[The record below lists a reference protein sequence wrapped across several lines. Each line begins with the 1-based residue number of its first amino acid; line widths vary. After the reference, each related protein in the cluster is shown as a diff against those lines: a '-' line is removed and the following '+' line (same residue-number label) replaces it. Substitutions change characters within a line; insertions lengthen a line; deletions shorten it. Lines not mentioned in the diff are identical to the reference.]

1 MFDKAALLFLYTE
14 TPLHAG
20 SGTSLGIVD
29 LPIQRER
36 TTGYPMIQ
44 ASGLKG
50 CLRDVTTDHKNWC
63 QDNNCP
69 LYPHADWDRKVE
81 IVFGPADTQ
90 RASEHAGAL
99 SVGDARILLFP
110 VRSLIGVFAWVTS
123 QNVLAR
129 FKREAEMTG
138 LSMSWNLIGPKD
150 DGTALVADGSILIAN
165 GKVVLEE
172 FAFTA
177 QTDSGV
183 RAIAQWLKANA
194 LPAGGEYA
202 YWRDTLEKRLVIL
215 PENAFRD
222 FVQLSTEIIARVR
235 INNTTKTVERGGLW
249 TEEHLPSETLLY
261 ATLFASKPRVKDD
274 DLPDDWKQASGRIEK
289 IMEFIKEAIDG
300 KRLQLGGDATMG
312 RGIVKVRVVEPQAQ
326 AQGARTTQP
335 GGRP

>member
-1 MFDKAALLFLYTE
+1 MFDRAAILFLYTE

-50 CLRDVTTDHKNWC
+50 CLRDAVNGDAPK
-63 QDNNCP
+63 
-69 LYPHADWDRKVE
+69 LKL
-81 IVFGPADTQ
+81 VFGPDTG
-90 RASEHAGAL
+90 RGEEPSEHAGAL

-110 VRSLIGVFAWVTS
+110 VRSLIGVFAWVTCP
-123 QNVLAR
+123 NVLAR

-183 RAIAQWLKANA
+183 KAIAQWLKDNA
-194 LPAGGEYA
+194 LPAGNEYA

-222 FVQLSTEIIARVR
+222 FVQLSTEVIARVR
-235 INNTTKTVERGGLW
+235 IDDTKKTVERGALW

-261 ATLFASKPRVKDD
+261 ATLFASKPRLQNPPS
-274 DLPDDWKQASGRIEK
+274 DLQDAAAVLRFVQN
-289 IMEFIKEAIDG
+289 AIDG
-300 KRLQLGGDATMG
+300 KRLQLGGDATVG
-312 RGIVKVRVVEPQAQ
+312 RGIVKARVVEPQAQ

>member
-1 MFDKAALLFLYTE
+1 MFDRAAILFLYTE

-50 CLRDVTTDHKNWC
+50 CLRDAVNGDAPK
-63 QDNNCP
+63 
-69 LYPHADWDRKVE
+69 LKL
-81 IVFGPADTQ
+81 VFGPDTG
-90 RASEHAGAL
+90 RGEEPSEHAGAL

-110 VRSLIGVFAWVTS
+110 VRSLMGVFAWITS

-129 FKREAEMTG
+129 FKREALMAG
-138 LSMSWNLIGPKD
+138 LSVDWNPIGPTD
-150 DGTALVADGSILIAN
+150 DGSAFVADGSILKAN

-172 FAFTA
+172 FAFKAETEKNNSV
-177 QTDSGV
+177 QT
-183 RAIAQWLKANA
+183 IAKWLKANA
-194 LPAGGEYA
+194 LPAEDEYA

-235 INNTTKTVERGGLW
+235 IDDTKKTVERGALW

-261 ATLFASKPRVKDD
+261 ATLFASKPRVQNPPS
-274 DLPDDWKQASGRIEK
+274 DLQDAAAVLNFVKNAV
-289 IMEFIKEAIDG
+289 DG
-300 KRLQLGGDATMG
+300 KRLQLGGDATVG
-312 RGIVKVRVVEPQAQ
+312 RGIVKARVVEPKAQ
-326 AQGARTTQP
+326 AQGASTTQP
-335 GGRP
+335 GGQP

>member
-1 MFDKAALLFLYTE
+1 
-14 TPLHAG
+14 
-20 SGTSLGIVD
+20 VD

-50 CLRDVTTDHKNWC
+50 CLRDIASGDP
-63 QDNNCP
+63 Q
-69 LYPHADWDRKVE
+69 KVE
-81 IVFGPADTQ
+81 IVFGPDTQ
-90 RASEHAGAL
+90 RTSDHAGAL

-110 VRSLIGVFAWVTS
+110 VRSLMGVFAWITS

-129 FKREAEMTG
+129 FKREALMAG
-138 LSMSWNLIGPKD
+138 LSVDWDPIGPTD
-150 DGTALVADGSILIAN
+150 DGTAFVADGNILIAN

-177 QTDSGV
+177 RTDSGV
-183 RAIAQWLKANA
+183 KAIAQWLKDKA

-222 FVQLSTEIIARVR
+222 FVQLSTEVIARVR
-235 INNTTKTVERGGLW
+235 IDDTKKTVEPGALW

-261 ATLFASKPRVKDD
+261 ATLFASKPRAQNPPSGLQDARAILNFVK
-274 DLPDDWKQASGRIEK
+274 SI
-289 IMEFIKEAIDG
+289 IDG
-300 KRLQLGGDATMG
+300 KRLQLGGNATVG
-312 RGIVKVRVVEPQAQ
+312 RGIVKMRVVEP
-326 AQGARTTQP
+326 
-335 GGRP
+335 

>member
-1 MFDKAALLFLYTE
+1 MFDRAAILFLYTE

-50 CLRDVTTDHKNWC
+50 CLRDIASGDP
-63 QDNNCP
+63 Q
-69 LYPHADWDRKVE
+69 KVE
-81 IVFGPADTQ
+81 IVFGPDTQ
-90 RASEHAGAL
+90 RASDHAGAL

-110 VRSLIGVFAWVTS
+110 VRSLMGVFAWITS

-129 FKREAEMTG
+129 LKREADMAG
-138 LSMSWNLIGPKD
+138 LSVSWNPVGPPNN
-150 DGTALVADGSILIAN
+150 GTALVADGSILIAN

-177 QTDSGV
+177 RTDDGV
-183 RAIAQWLKANA
+183 KAIANWLKDNA
-194 LPAGGEYA
+194 LPVGKEYD

-215 PENAFRD
+215 PENAFQD
-222 FVQLSTEIIARVR
+222 FVQFSTEVIARVR
-235 INNTTKTVERGGLW
+235 IDDEKKTVEPGALW

-261 ATLFASKPRVKDD
+261 ATLFASKPRLQNPPS
-274 DLPDDWKQASGRIEK
+274 DLQDAAAVLRFVQN
-289 IMEFIKEAIDG
+289 AIDG
-300 KRLQLGGDATMG
+300 KRLQLGGDATVG
-312 RGIVKVRVVEPQAQ
+312 RGIVKARVVEPQAQ
-326 AQGARTTQP
+326 AQGARTT
-335 GGRP
+335 

>member
-1 MFDKAALLFLYTE
+1 MFDQAAVLFLYTE

-50 CLRDVTTDHKNWC
+50 CLRDVVRGDH
-63 QDNNCP
+63 Q
-69 LYPHADWDRKVE
+69 RVE
-81 IVFGPADTQ
+81 IVFGPGDTQ

-110 VRSLIGVFAWVTS
+110 VRSLMGVFAWVTS

-138 LSMSWNLIGPKD
+138 LSVSWNPVGPTD
-150 DGTALVADGSILIAN
+150 ERTAFVADGSLPITN
-165 GKVVLEE
+165 EKVVLEE

-177 QTDSGV
+177 QMDNEV
-183 RAIAQWLKANA
+183 KVIANCLKDKA
-194 LPAGGEYA
+194 LPAGDEYA
-202 YWRDTLEKRLVIL
+202 YWRNSLEKRLVIL

-222 FVQLSTEIIARVR
+222 FVQFSTEVIARVR
-235 INNTTKTVERGGLW
+235 IDDLKKTVERGALW
-249 TEEHLPSETLLY
+249 TEEHLPSDTLLY

-274 DLPDDWKQASGRIEK
+274 DLPEDWKQAGDRVEK
-289 IMEFIKEAIDG
+289 IMEFVKGAIDG
-300 KRLQLGGDATMG
+300 KRLQLGGDATVG
-312 RGIVKVRVVEPQAQ
+312 RGIVKVRVAAAQ
-326 AQGARTTQP
+326 AQLQGASTTQP

>member
-1 MFDKAALLFLYTE
+1 MFDRAAILFLYTE

-50 CLRDVTTDHKNWC
+50 CLRDVVSDDP
-63 QDNNCP
+63 Q
-69 LYPHADWDRKVE
+69 KVE
-81 IVFGPADTQ
+81 IVFGPDTR
-90 RASEHAGAL
+90 RASDHAGAL

-110 VRSLIGVFAWVTS
+110 VRSLMGVFAWVTS

-129 FKREAEMTG
+129 FKREALMAG
-138 LSMSWNLIGPKD
+138 LSVDWNPIGPTD
-150 DGTALVADGSILIAN
+150 DGTAFVADGSILKAN

-177 QTDSGV
+177 QKKDSV
-183 RAIAQWLKANA
+183 QTIARWLKDNA
-194 LPAGGEYA
+194 LPAEGEYA
-202 YWRDTLEKRLVIL
+202 YWQDTLEKRLVIL

-222 FVQLSTEIIARVR
+222 FVQLSTEVIARVR
-235 INNTTKTVERGGLW
+235 IDDTKKTVERGALW

-261 ATLFASKPRVKDD
+261 ATLFASKPRVQNPPS
-274 DLPDDWKQASGRIEK
+274 DLQDAAAVLNFVKNAV
-289 IMEFIKEAIDG
+289 DG
-300 KRLQLGGDATMG
+300 KRLQLGGDATVG
-312 RGIVKVRVVEPQAQ
+312 RGIVKARVVEPQAQ
-326 AQGARTTQP
+326 AQGASTTQP
-335 GGRP
+335 GGQP

>member
-1 MFDKAALLFLYTE
+1 MFDRAAILFLYTE

-50 CLRDVTTDHKNWC
+50 CLRDVVSDDP
-63 QDNNCP
+63 Q
-69 LYPHADWDRKVE
+69 KVE
-81 IVFGPADTQ
+81 IVFGPDTR
-90 RASEHAGAL
+90 RASDHAGAL

-110 VRSLIGVFAWVTS
+110 VRSLMGVFAWITS

-129 FKREAEMTG
+129 FKREALMAG
-138 LSMSWNLIGPKD
+138 LSVSWNPIGPTD
-150 DGTALVADGSILIAN
+150 DGSAFVADGSILKAN

-177 QTDSGV
+177 QTDNKV
-183 RAIAQWLKANA
+183 KEIANWLKDNA
-194 LPAGGEYA
+194 LPVGKEYA

-215 PENAFRD
+215 PENAFQD
-222 FVQLSTEIIARVR
+222 FVQFSTEVIARVR
-235 INNTTKTVERGGLW
+235 IDDEKKTVEPGALW

-261 ATLFASKPRVKDD
+261 ATLFASKPRLQNPPS
-274 DLPDDWKQASGRIEK
+274 DLQDATAVLRFVQN
-289 IMEFIKEAIDG
+289 AIDG
-300 KRLQLGGDATMG
+300 KRLQLGGDATVG
-312 RGIVKVRVVEPQAQ
+312 RGIVKVRVATAQ
-326 AQGARTTQP
+326 AQP
-335 GGRP
+335 

>member
-1 MFDKAALLFLYTE
+1 MFDRAAILFLYTE

-50 CLRDVTTDHKNWC
+50 CLRDIASGDP
-63 QDNNCP
+63 Q
-69 LYPHADWDRKVE
+69 KVE
-81 IVFGPADTQ
+81 IVFGPDTQ
-90 RASEHAGAL
+90 RTSDHAGAL

-110 VRSLIGVFAWVTS
+110 VRSLMGVFAWITS

-129 FKREAEMTG
+129 FKREALMAG
-138 LSMSWNLIGPKD
+138 LSVDWDPIGPTD
-150 DGTALVADGSILIAN
+150 DGTAFVADGNILIAN

-177 QTDSGV
+177 RTDSGV
-183 RAIAQWLKANA
+183 KAIAQWLKDKA

-222 FVQLSTEIIARVR
+222 FVQLSTEVIARVR
-235 INNTTKTVERGGLW
+235 IDDTKKTVEPGALW

-261 ATLFASKPRVKDD
+261 ATLFASKPRAQNPPSGLQDARAILNFVK
-274 DLPDDWKQASGRIEK
+274 SI
-289 IMEFIKEAIDG
+289 IDG
-300 KRLQLGGDATMG
+300 KRLQLGGNATVG
-312 RGIVKVRVVEPQAQ
+312 RGIVKMRVVEP
-326 AQGARTTQP
+326 
-335 GGRP
+335 

>member
-1 MFDKAALLFLYTE
+1 MFDRAAILFLYTE

-50 CLRDVTTDHKNWC
+50 CLRDIASGDP
-63 QDNNCP
+63 Q
-69 LYPHADWDRKVE
+69 KVE
-81 IVFGPADTQ
+81 IVFGPDTQ
-90 RASEHAGAL
+90 RASDHAGAL

-110 VRSLIGVFAWVTS
+110 VRSLMGVFAWITS

-129 FKREAEMTG
+129 FKREALMAG
-138 LSMSWNLIGPKD
+138 LSVDWNPIGPTD
-150 DGTALVADGSILIAN
+150 DGSAFVADGSILIAN

-172 FAFTA
+172 FAFKAETEKNNSV
-177 QTDSGV
+177 QT
-183 RAIAQWLKANA
+183 IARWLKDKA
-194 LPAGGEYA
+194 LPEGGEYA
-202 YWRDTLEKRLVIL
+202 YWQDTLEKRLVIL

-235 INNTTKTVERGGLW
+235 IDDTKKTVERGALW

-261 ATLFASKPRVKDD
+261 ATLFASKPRVQNPPS
-274 DLPDDWKQASGRIEK
+274 DLQDAAAVLNFVKNAV
-289 IMEFIKEAIDG
+289 DG
-300 KRLQLGGDATMG
+300 KHLQLGGDVTVG
-312 RGIVKVRVVEPQAQ
+312 RGIVKVRVEEPQAQ
-326 AQGARTTQP
+326 AQGVSTTQS
-335 GGRP
+335 GGQP

>member
-1 MFDKAALLFLYTE
+1 
-14 TPLHAG
+14 
-20 SGTSLGIVD
+20 
-29 LPIQRER
+29 
-36 TTGYPMIQ
+36 MIQ

-50 CLRDVTTDHKNWC
+50 CLRDVVADHKKRC

-81 IVFGPADTQ
+81 IVFGPDTHTQ
-90 RASEHAGAL
+90 RASDHAGAL

-110 VRSLIGVFAWVTS
+110 VRSLMGVFAWVTS
-123 QNVLAR
+123 PNVLAR

-138 LSMSWNLIGPKD
+138 LSMSWNLIGPTD
-150 DGTALVADGSILIAN
+150 DGTAFVADGSILIAN

-172 FAFTA
+172 FAFKA
-177 QTDSGV
+177 EKNNSVQT
-183 RAIAQWLKANA
+183 IAGWLKDNA
-194 LPAGGEYA
+194 LPAGDEYA

-222 FVQLSTEIIARVR
+222 FVQLSTEVIARVR
-235 INNTTKTVERGGLW
+235 IDDTKKTVERGALW

-261 ATLFASKPRVKDD
+261 ATLFASKPRVQNPPS
-274 DLPDDWKQASGRIEK
+274 DLQDATAVLNFVKNAV
-289 IMEFIKEAIDG
+289 DG
-300 KRLQLGGDATMG
+300 KRLQLGGDATVG
-312 RGIVKVRVVEPQAQ
+312 RGIVKARVVEPQAQ

>member
-1 MFDKAALLFLYTE
+1 MFDRAAILFLYTE

-20 SGTSLGIVD
+20 SGTSLGVVD

-50 CLRDVTTDHKNWC
+50 CLRDVVSGDP
-63 QDNNCP
+63 Q
-69 LYPHADWDRKVE
+69 KVE
-81 IVFGPADTQ
+81 IVFGPDTR
-90 RASEHAGAL
+90 RASDHAGAL

-110 VRSLIGVFAWVTS
+110 VRSLMGVFAWITS

-129 FKREAEMTG
+129 FKREALMAG
-138 LSMSWNLIGPKD
+138 LSVDWNPIGPTD
-150 DGTALVADGSILIAN
+150 DGSAFVADGSILKAN

-177 QTDSGV
+177 QTDNKV
-183 RAIAQWLKANA
+183 KEIANWLKDNA
-194 LPAGGEYA
+194 LPVGKEYA

-222 FVQLSTEIIARVR
+222 FVQLSTEVIARVR
-235 INNTTKTVERGGLW
+235 IDDTKKTVEPGALW

-261 ATLFASKPRVKDD
+261 ATMFASRPRAQNPPS
-274 DLPDDWKQASGRIEK
+274 DLQDAAAVLRFVQNAV
-289 IMEFIKEAIDG
+289 DG
-300 KRLQLGGDATMG
+300 KRLQLGGDATVG
-312 RGIVKVRVVEPQAQ
+312 RGIVKVRVAKAQDQPQGTSA
-326 AQGARTTQP
+326 TQP
-335 GGRP
+335 GGRS

>member
-1 MFDKAALLFLYTE
+1 MFDQAAMLFLYTE

-50 CLRDVTTDHKNWC
+50 CLRDVASGNS
-63 QDNNCP
+63 QQ
-69 LYPHADWDRKVE
+69 KVE
-81 IVFGPADTQ
+81 IVFGPDTQ
-90 RASEHAGAL
+90 QASDHAGAL

-123 QNVLAR
+123 KNVLAR
-129 FKREAEMTG
+129 FQREAEMAG
-138 LSMSWNLIGPKD
+138 LAVNWRPIGPPD
-150 DGTALVADGSILIAN
+150 DGTAFVSQKSALVVN

-177 QTDSGV
+177 QGNENV
-183 RAIAQWLKANA
+183 KAIAEWLKAHA
-194 LPAGGEYA
+194 LPQEAEYS
-202 YWRDTLEKRLVIL
+202 YWRDSLEKRLVIL

-235 INNTTKTVERGGLW
+235 IDDTKKTVEQGALW

-274 DLPDDWKQASGRIEK
+274 ELPDDWKQANDRAGKLLEFVEK
-289 IMEFIKEAIDG
+289 ATDG
-300 KRLQLGGDATMG
+300 KRLQLGGDATVG
-312 RGIVKVRVVEPQAQ
+312 RGIVKVRVLKPQAQ
-326 AQGARTTQP
+326 AQAASTTQS
-335 GGRP
+335 GGQP

>member
-1 MFDKAALLFLYTE
+1 MFDKAAMLFLYTE

-50 CLRDVTTDHKNWC
+50 CLRDVAEDHKKWC
-63 QDNNCP
+63 QDSNCQ
-69 LYPHADWDRKVE
+69 LHPHTDWDRKVE
-81 IVFGPADTQ
+81 IVFGPDTQ
-90 RASEHAGAL
+90 RASDHAGAL

-110 VRSLIGVFAWVTS
+110 VRSLMGVFAWVTS

-129 FKREAEMTG
+129 FKREAEMAG
-138 LSMSWNLIGPKD
+138 PSVSSVSWDPVGPPN

-177 QTDSGV
+177 QTGKGV
-183 RAIAQWLKANA
+183 KTIANCLKDKA
-194 LPAGGEYA
+194 LPAGKEYA

-222 FVQLSTEIIARVR
+222 FVQLSTEVIARVR
-235 INNTTKTVERGGLW
+235 IDDEKKTVEPGALW

-261 ATLFASKPRVKDD
+261 ATLFASKPRLQNPPS
-274 DLPDDWKQASGRIEK
+274 DLQDAAAVLRFVQK
-289 IMEFIKEAIDG
+289 AIDG
-300 KRLQLGGDATMG
+300 KRLQLGGDATVG
-312 RGIVKVRVVEPQAQ
+312 RGIVKARVVELQAQ
-326 AQGARTTQP
+326 SQGTSATQP

>member
-1 MFDKAALLFLYTE
+1 MFDRAAILFLYTE

-50 CLRDVTTDHKNWC
+50 CLRDIASGDP
-63 QDNNCP
+63 Q
-69 LYPHADWDRKVE
+69 KVE
-81 IVFGPADTQ
+81 IVFGPDTQ
-90 RASEHAGAL
+90 RASDHAGAL

-110 VRSLIGVFAWVTS
+110 VRSLMGVFAWITS

-129 FKREAEMTG
+129 LKREADMAG
-138 LSMSWNLIGPKD
+138 LSVSWNPVGPPNN
-150 DGTALVADGSILIAN
+150 GTALVADGSILIAN

-177 QTDSGV
+177 RTDDGV
-183 RAIAQWLKANA
+183 KAIANWLKDNA
-194 LPAGGEYA
+194 LPVGKEYD

-215 PENAFRD
+215 PENAFQD
-222 FVQLSTEIIARVR
+222 FVQFSTEVIARVR
-235 INNTTKTVERGGLW
+235 IDDEKKTVEPGALW

-261 ATLFASKPRVKDD
+261 ATLFASKPRLQNPPS
-274 DLPDDWKQASGRIEK
+274 DLQDATAVLRFVQN
-289 IMEFIKEAIDG
+289 AIDG
-300 KRLQLGGDATMG
+300 KRLQLGGDATVG
-312 RGIVKVRVVEPQAQ
+312 RGIVKVRVATAQ
-326 AQGARTTQP
+326 AQP
-335 GGRP
+335 